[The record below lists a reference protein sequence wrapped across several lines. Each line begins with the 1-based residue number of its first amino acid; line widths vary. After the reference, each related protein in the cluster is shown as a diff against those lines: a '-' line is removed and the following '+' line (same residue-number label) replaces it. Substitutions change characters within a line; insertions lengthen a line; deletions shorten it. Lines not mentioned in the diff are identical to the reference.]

1 MEGIPYLFG
10 FLAVMLIAVWMVYDW
25 DE

>member
-10 FLAVMLIAVWMVYDW
+10 FLAVMLVAVWMVYDW

>member
-10 FLAVMLIAVWMVYDW
+10 FLAVMLIAVWLVYDW